1 MSLNEKVL
9 VFFLQSYFL
18 LAASLPN
25 QPHLLKKY
33 QINMG
38 FSNFHEFGILSGMC
52 ILASYQIDIA
62 KECGFYKYYT
72 NLILIFL
79 PTNHDF

>member
-1 MSLNEKVL
+1 MKMSWSI
-9 VFFLQSYFL
+9 FLQSYFL

-52 ILASYQIDIA
+52 ILASYQIELRKNVVSTMAVLFDNTAI
-62 KECGFYKYYT
+62 CY
-72 NLILIFL
+72 
-79 PTNHDF
+79 